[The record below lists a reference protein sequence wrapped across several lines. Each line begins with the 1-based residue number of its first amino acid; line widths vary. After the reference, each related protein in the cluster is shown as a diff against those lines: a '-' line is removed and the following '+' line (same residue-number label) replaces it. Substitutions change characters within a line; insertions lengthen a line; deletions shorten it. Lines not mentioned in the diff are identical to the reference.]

1 MKKKDN
7 KKSIAHHEWKTG
19 DYDRHANF
27 KFVLSCQFLMLCKLM
42 SVTPYQLLLD
52 FMDQLSQES
61 WSKENNILARQ
72 KLVEYF
78 LLMGYGQ
85 DLRTQANITGI
96 FKELDAISTLWPIN
110 AGMELIELHAAWRE
124 KYYEYWFEKNMD
136 QAK

>member
-1 MKKKDN
+1 
-7 KKSIAHHEWKTG
+7 
-19 DYDRHANF
+19 
-27 KFVLSCQFLMLCKLM
+27 M
-42 SVTPYQLLLD
+42 SVTPNQLLLD